1 MGIQHNILVKHEFEY
16 SFSDEEDDDDD
27 FSEKCSLCKIIF
39 TIFDSLDDHQSNYIR
54 CEKCAVC
61 YHNEF
66 EFRKHENCED

>member
-39 TIFDSLDDHQSNYIR
+39 TTFDSLDDHQSNYIR
-54 CEKCAVC
+54 CEKLKLFC
-61 YHNEF
+61 
-66 EFRKHENCED
+66 